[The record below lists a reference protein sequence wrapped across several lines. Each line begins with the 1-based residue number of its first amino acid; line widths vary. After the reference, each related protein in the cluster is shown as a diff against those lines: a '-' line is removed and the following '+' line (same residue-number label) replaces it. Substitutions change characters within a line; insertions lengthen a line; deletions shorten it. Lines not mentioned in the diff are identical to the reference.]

1 MDELQDQGG
10 DWTEGEVN
18 LIVEDYFQ
26 MLELERAGIPY
37 NKAERL
43 RQLQPKLRGRSKG
56 SIEFKRAN
64 ISAALD
70 ELGYGYIDGYKPRYN
85 RQTLLIL
92 AVDDYLQRNLS
103 PAPKT
108 KSSTPTLLVDQQQK
122 KIIDFAK
129 IVVVPKPRAVKS
141 NLASSPKT
149 SYGTARNVD
158 WASVAE
164 INREKG
170 QKGEELVLAYERYR
184 LAKAERKDLADQVIW
199 ASKDEGDGLGYDIR
213 SFETDGN
220 IRHIEVKS
228 TTGGAQ
234 TPIYFTENERMFAFE
249 NRNTFYL
256 YRVFHLETD
265 PKITIHQ
272 GSYESFVDL
281 APAMYQGHFT

>member
-1 MDELQDQGG
+1 MDEQSGQGG
-10 DWTEGEVN
+10 DWTEEEVN

-37 NKAERL
+37 NKAKRL
-43 RQLQPKLRGRSKG
+43 RELQPKLRSRSKG

-70 ELGYGYIDGYKPRYN
+70 ELGYGYINGYKPRYN

-92 AVDDYLQRNLS
+92 AVDDYLQQNPLS
-103 PAPKT
+103 GQKT
-108 KSSTPTLLVDQQQK
+108 KSSIPTLVVDQQQK

-129 IVVVPKPRAVKS
+129 IVAVPKPDASKS

-158 WASVAE
+158 WESIAE
-164 INREKG
+164 MNREKG

-184 LAKAERKDLADQVIW
+184 LANAARKDLADQVIW
-199 ASKDEGDGLGYDIR
+199 ASKDQGDGLGYDIL
-213 SFETDGN
+213 SFETDGST
-220 IRHIEVKS
+220 RHIEVKS
-228 TTGGAQ
+228 TTGGLQA
-234 TPIYFTENERMFAFE
+234 PIYFTENERLFALE

-256 YRVFHLETD
+256 YRVYHLEKD

-281 APAMYQGHFT
+281 APAVYQGRFT